1 MTGSARRVLVV
12 EDDASIS
19 RLLQIELEHRGMEV
33 HLVRDGLDTLP
44 ALERVRPDVVIL
56 DILLPGMDGERILLR
71 MRQAGW
77 TTPVVMLTARDAVS
91 DKIRNL
97 GSGADDYLTKPFN
110 IEELVARIGAVLRR
124 VEPAERIRVGDL
136 EIDCA
141 SRLVRR
147 GGVSIELTTREYDLL
162 LLLARHANQ
171 VMPRATLLDRI
182 WESPDID
189 PNVLDV
195 YIGYL
200 RRKIDRPGWSPLIR
214 TTRGVG
220 FSLRDR

>member
-1 MTGSARRVLVV
+1 MTVRNRRVLVV

-33 HLVRDGLDTLP
+33 RLVADGLHTLP
-44 ALERVRPDVVIL
+44 ELERFRPDVVIL

-147 GGVSIELTTREYDLL
+147 GGVSIELTAREYDLL

-171 VMPRATLLDRI
+171 VMPRVTLLDRI
-182 WESPDID
+182 WESPDIE